1 MEKASVKFAFFVALL
16 LIASC
21 NSRHAISLN
30 LLIFK
35 ILSGEDCFMEN
46 STHYLLV

>member
-21 NSRHAISLN
+21 NSRHAISL
-30 LLIFK
+30 LLIFN